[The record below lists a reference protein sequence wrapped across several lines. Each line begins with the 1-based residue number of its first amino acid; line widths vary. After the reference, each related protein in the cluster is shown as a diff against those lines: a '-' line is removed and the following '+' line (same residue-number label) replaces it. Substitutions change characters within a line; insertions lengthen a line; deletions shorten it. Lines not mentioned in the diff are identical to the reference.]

1 MNDFLG
7 ILLQSI
13 PFLLAFGFAL
23 LVITIAVFS
32 STRPMLVVYPLLL
45 MIFLIS
51 DISYG
56 KVDDVSVSMLSRGA
70 GVLVF
75 PAFIWALAL
84 TFLWVKFSRAF
95 ASQGID
101 PSVVLSP
108 TMTLTPWFTAWA
120 VLFCGH
126 VVVALVMQEP
136 FRDAVG
142 PSGFSN
148 LLWAWLMMT
157 TLMAA
162 MRTSDDLK
170 WLLRFLLVV
179 GLGRAVFGLV
189 RWAAFGGDPVNAYG
203 NRHGLDL
210 KLTFF
215 DIYDSLVC
223 MLTITVAAMKLFTG
237 TARSSAL
244 RTAFLWLAMVLPA
257 LCIVLSFRR
266 TAEIGLVIAG
276 TFVLIQLPRR
286 VRWWLAL
293 GAIPAALTGGGYAV
307 WKRLSQTRQA
317 SGAADLFWD
326 IMPKTVGSDSPRFIE
341 LKFAWASFLDHP
353 IFGVGA
359 WGSYD
364 GWRLV
369 SWQLEGGGGGT
380 YLHSGVLHI
389 ALKSGLVGLALL
401 IGLALTFVLHWRR
414 VRGMLQGNARVLAV
428 AGVAGCIFVIP
439 DFVISTA
446 FTKHRTVLFIGLCMS
461 FPYVAAAL
469 SGGLQRLSPQ
479 PADRVRAHT
488 SAGRFDGDWALGR

>member
-7 ILLQSI
+7 FLIQAL
-13 PFLLAFGFAL
+13 PFLLAFGFAS
-23 LVITIAVFS
+23 LVITLAVFS
-32 STRPMLVVYPLLL
+32 STRPMLLVYPLLL
-45 MIFLIS
+45 TIFLVS

-56 KVDDVSVSMLSRGA
+56 KVDVATVSLLSRGA

-75 PAFIWALAL
+75 PAFIWALLL
-84 TFLWVKFSRAF
+84 TFLWIKFSGAF
-95 ASQGID
+95 ASRVDAAGVL
-101 PSVVLSP
+101 PPVLS
-108 TMTLTPWFTAWA
+108 LTPWFAAWA
-120 VLFCGH
+120 VLLCGH
-126 VVVALVMQEP
+126 VAVALVTEQP

-142 PSGFSN
+142 PAGFSN
-148 LLWAWLMMT
+148 LLWTWLMMA

-179 GLGRAVFGLV
+179 GLGRAIFGLV
-189 RWAAFGGDPVNAYG
+189 RWAAFGGDPVNAYS

-215 DIYDSLVC
+215 DIYDSLIC

-237 TARSSAL
+237 TARSSAM

-266 TAEIGLVIAG
+266 TAQIGLVIAG
-276 TFVLIQLPRR
+276 IFVLGQLPRR

-293 GAIPAALTGGGYAV
+293 GAIPAALTGAGYAV

-317 SGAADLFWD
+317 GGAADLFWD

-353 IFGVGA
+353 IFGVGS
-359 WGSYD
+359 WGNYE

-369 SWQLEGGGGGT
+369 SWQLDAGGGGT
-380 YLHSGVLHI
+380 YLHSGVLHLG
-389 ALKSGLVGLALL
+389 LKAGLVGMVLL
-401 IGLALTFVLHWRR
+401 IGLVLTFVLHWRR

-469 SGGLQRLSPQ
+469 SGDLRRLAPQ
-479 PADRVRAHT
+479 TPGQLWNHAR
-488 SAGRFDGDWALGR
+488 AGRFNGGWALGR

>member
-1 MNDFLG
+1 MNEFLG
-7 ILLQSI
+7 YLIQSI

-23 LVITIAVFS
+23 LVITLAVFA
-32 STRPMLVVYPLLL
+32 STRPMLVVYPILLT
-45 MIFLIS
+45 IFLVS

-56 KVDDVSVSMLSRGA
+56 KVDDVSVSLLSRGA

-75 PAFIWALAL
+75 PAFVWTLLL
-84 TFLWVKFSRAF
+84 TFVWIKFAGAF
-95 ASQGID
+95 ASRID
-101 PSVVLSP
+101 NARVLPPVLS
-108 TMTLTPWFTAWA
+108 LTPWFAAWA
-120 VLFCGH
+120 LLLCGH
-126 VVVALVMQEP
+126 LAVAVFTGVP

-142 PSGFSN
+142 AAGFSN
-148 LLWAWLMMT
+148 LLWTWLMLA

-162 MRTSDDLK
+162 MRTGDDMK

-237 TARSSAL
+237 TVRSSAM
-244 RTAFLWLAMVLPA
+244 RTAFLWLAIVLPA

-266 TAEIGLVIAG
+266 TAQVGFLIAG
-276 TFVLIQLPRR
+276 IFVLTQLPKG

-293 GAIPAALTGGGYAV
+293 GAIPAALIGGGYAV

-317 SGAADLFWD
+317 GGASDLFWD
-326 IMPKTVGSDSPRFIE
+326 IMPKTIGPDSPRFIE
-341 LKFAWASFLDHP
+341 LKFAWESFLDHP
-353 IFGVGA
+353 IFGVGS
-359 WGSYD
+359 WGNYE

-369 SWQLEGGGGGT
+369 SWQLDAGGGGT
-380 YLHSGVLHI
+380 YLHSGVLHLG
-389 ALKSGLVGLALL
+389 LKSGLVGMVLL
-401 IGLALTFVLHWRR
+401 IGLVLTFVLHWRL
-414 VRGMLQGNARVLAV
+414 VRGMLKGNARVLAV

-469 SGGLQRLSPQ
+469 SGGLHRLAPQ
-479 PADRVRAHT
+479 NPGRLWNH
-488 SAGRFDGDWALGR
+488 AGARRFDGGWALDR